1 MTEFYKVTGEKM
13 RRYQK
18 IRNVLLT
25 VIVTLALQC
34 TFEVCLGGYVD
45 SNLVNGLNKL
55 CGAFTVLDYTDLLTA
70 AAVFVMLKEV
80 KKREAKTDVATLVL
94 SVILSFLLIVCISF
108 KKYDSAIFLWGNSF
122 QILLSTFCVLGV
134 AVLLY
139 LVLRLVY
146 FGLEHVELPA
156 EQGKK
161 HLQMVGFFVI
171 AFSWLFWILLNY
183 PGTTSGDGLVQLK
196 QFLGE
201 QDWGAAHPPFSS
213 AIMGICFVLGR
224 TIADA
229 NFGFFLYCLLQT
241 LVGAYAFSLS
251 MKKLQELGISWK
263 NPELVSEAVSL
274 GKKGNI
280 VARYKAEKDLQNKG
294 KNYPVVLDFDKAA
307 IRQAVTERCSK
318 FNVEAIDA
326 HLTRVDGSFQ
336 IEDGQTGYVV
346 DENASVT
353 AIYDYLTGSWVRG
366 EDGSVALVMAV
377 DEPKGKTEEL
387 AKVKDVLGTFTT
399 SYSTSGASRSK
410 NVANGCS
417 LINGTTLYPGDTFST
432 YNTVKP
438 FSTENGYEMAGS
450 YLNGKVVDSI
460 GGGICQVST
469 TLYNA
474 VLRAE
479 LEVTERHN
487 HSMIVTYV
495 DPSADAAIAESSGKD
510 FVFVN
515 NTDYP
520 IYIDGH
526 TADKKITFTIYGVET
541 RAKNRTVAYESE
553 VIEKKVPEADQIIA
567 DASQPIGVI
576 SVSSAHIGYKARL
589 WKIVKENG
597 VEVSREQVNSS
608 NYKMSPRTATVGIA
622 SPDPNATSQMQAAIA
637 TSSIDTVKAT
647 ISNIKAQQ
655 AAAAALTPEQL
666 QAIAEAQAQAAQAQ
680 QDAAAGN

>member
-1 MTEFYKVTGEKM
+1 M

-122 QILLSTFCVLGV
+122 QILLSTFCVLGF

-139 LVLRLVY
+139 LVLRLAY

-213 AIMGICFVLGR
+213 AIIGICFVLGR

-229 NFGFFLYCLLQT
+229 NFGFFLYCLMQT

-263 NPELVSEAVSL
+263 WCAVGIL
-274 GKKGNI
+274 FFALTPFWGTY
-280 VARYKAEKDLQNKG
+280 AQWFEKDLLYAEMTVLQAVYLMSVLKKKECGGKDAAGLIVFSVLSCLLRNNGIYAIVPALLLLAIYLKG
-294 KNYPVVLDFDKAA
+294 KERRKAFLVLLATVVIYELITVVGYRALIDVGKPAA
-307 IRQAVTERCSK
+307 SEGLSVPFQQTARYVCEYEDEVTEYERQVINDTLN
-318 FNVEAIDA
+318 FDA
-326 HLTRVDGSFQ
+326 MKNYEPRISDPIKILYRGGDLGPYMGADVFQ
-336 IEDGQTGYVV
+336 
-346 DENASVT
+346 ASGM
-353 AIYDYLTGSWVRG
+353 L
-366 EDGSVALVMAV
+366 
-377 DEPKGKTEEL
+377 
-387 AKVKDVLGTFTT
+387 
-399 SYSTSGASRSK
+399 
-410 NVANGCS
+410 C
-417 LINGTTLYPGDTFST
+417 
-432 YNTVKP
+432 
-438 FSTENGYEMAGS
+438 
-450 YLNGKVVDSI
+450 
-460 GGGICQVST
+460 GGICQQGLWLSGTGGTEHRGLGPAGVSGICAGT
-469 TLYNA
+469 GNSSYIP
-474 VLRAE
+474 
-479 LEVTERHN
+479 
-487 HSMIVTYV
+487 HS
-495 DPSADAAIAESSGKD
+495 D
-510 FVFVN
+510 
-515 NTDYP
+515 
-520 IYIDGH
+520 
-526 TADKKITFTIYGVET
+526 
-541 RAKNRTVAYESE
+541 
-553 VIEKKVPEADQIIA
+553 
-567 DASQPIGVI
+567 IGV
-576 SVSSAHIGYKARL
+576 SAADLVPQY
-589 WKIVKENG
+589 
-597 VEVSREQVNSS
+597 
-608 NYKMSPRTATVGIA
+608 
-622 SPDPNATSQMQAAIA
+622 
-637 TSSIDTVKAT
+637 
-647 ISNIKAQQ
+647 
-655 AAAAALTPEQL
+655 AAAADQVSVYSGIVYL
-666 QAIAEAQAQAAQAQ
+666 
-680 QDAAAGN
+680 DSGSAGIFPVEKEKIQCVDTAGSRLYKRVGVPGIPHVQCNPL

>member
-1 MTEFYKVTGEKM
+1 MQLFIGFDVGGTHIKHGVINENGEELTSDEYDTPDDESTFKQKWKAVVDKYRQEHEIVGIGVSFPGHINHHTGEAAK
-13 RRYQK
+13 
-18 IRNVLLT
+18 
-25 VIVTLALQC
+25 A
-34 TFEVCLGGYVD
+34 
-45 SNLVNGLNKL
+45 
-55 CGAFTVLDYTDLLTA
+55 GALDYLDGENLCELFAQLTDLPVTTENDANCA
-70 AAVFVMLKEV
+70 ALGERWQGAGKDYEHF
-80 KKREAKTDVATLVL
+80 
-94 SVILSFLLIVCISF
+94 VCIT
-108 KKYDSAIFLWGNSF
+108 I
-122 QILLSTFCVLGV
+122 
-134 AVLLY
+134 
-139 LVLRLVY
+139 
-146 FGLEHVELPA
+146 
-156 EQGKK
+156 
-161 HLQMVGFFVI
+161 
-171 AFSWLFWILLNY
+171 
-183 PGTTSGDGLVQLK
+183 GTG
-196 QFLGE
+196 
-201 QDWGAAHPPFSS
+201 
-213 AIMGICFVLGR
+213 
-224 TIADA
+224 
-229 NFGFFLYCLLQT
+229 
-241 LVGAYAFSLS
+241 
-251 MKKLQELGISWK
+251 
-263 NPELVSEAVSL
+263 
-274 GKKGNI
+274 
-280 VARYKAEKDLQNKG
+280 
-294 KNYPVVLDFDKAA
+294 
-307 IRQAVTERCSK
+307 
-318 FNVEAIDA
+318 
-326 HLTRVDGSFQ
+326 
-336 IEDGQTGYVV
+336 
-346 DENASVT
+346 
-353 AIYDYLTGSWVRG
+353 
-366 EDGSVALVMAV
+366 
-377 DEPKGKTEEL
+377 
-387 AKVKDVLGTFTT
+387 
-399 SYSTSGASRSK
+399 
-410 NVANGCS
+410 
-417 LINGTTLYPGDTFST
+417 
-432 YNTVKP
+432 
-438 FSTENGYEMAGS
+438 
-450 YLNGKVVDSI
+450 I

>member
-1 MTEFYKVTGEKM
+1 MSDVIGQFADKGAEHEFQKEKDTENYIVDHHPYSGAGDDCSYIAVVFISGIERNFKM
-13 RRYQK
+13 NRMK
-18 IRNVLLT
+18 
-25 VIVTLALQC
+25 
-34 TFEVCLGGYVD
+34 
-45 SNLVNGLNKL
+45 
-55 CGAFTVLDYTDLLTA
+55 TVLMTA
-70 AAVFVMLKEV
+70 AMLVCVFACTAV
-80 KKREAKTDVATLVL
+80 AGKTVYAAPNDTIQTGISADGMDL
-94 SVILSFLLIVCISF
+94 S
-108 KKYDSAIFLWGNSF
+108 GMT
-122 QILLSTFCVLGV
+122 Q
-134 AVLLY
+134 
-139 LVLRLVY
+139 
-146 FGLEHVELPA
+146 
-156 EQGKK
+156 EQA
-161 HLQMVGFFVI
+161 Q
-171 AFSWLFWILLNY
+171 
-183 PGTTSGDGLVQLK
+183 VQL
-196 QFLGE
+196 QA
-201 QDWGAAHPPFSS
+201 QDGQSVS
-213 AIMGICFVLGR
+213 I
-224 TIADA
+224 
-229 NFGFFLYCLLQT
+229 
-241 LVGAYAFSLS
+241 SLS
-251 MKKLQELGISWK
+251 ELGISWK

-294 KNYPVVLDFDKAA
+294 KNYPVVLDFDKEA

-346 DENASVT
+346 DENASVA
-353 AIYDYLTGSWVRG
+353 AIYDYLTGSWVKG
-366 EDGSVALVMAV
+366 ENGNVALVMAV